1 MKRWMICTTGALI
14 FAIIFAAWLIRRNF
28 QEAVSAQKTFAHN
41 ANPPQTD
48 RENFA
53 FVSALGRI
61 EPRSRVVRLTASPA
75 VEGSRVARLLVKEGD
90 AVKVGQ
96 TVAILDNEPRLQ
108 ASVVEAQRQ
117 VEIAKAKL
125 AQVEAGAKGGDILAR
140 EVALQ
145 RLEAERRNAAA
156 ELKRTETLHKTGDA
170 SASELDG
177 RKLAAD
183 ALTKDIERTRAE
195 LEALREVRPVDVRLA
210 RAEVESLEAAVVRA
224 RANLELAYVRS
235 LTKGSV
241 LKIHVAPGEAVSAGD
256 AKGMF
261 EIGETDR
268 MYVVAEVFE
277 ADIQRVRSGQ
287 ATEMTVRSTNRKLT
301 GFVETVGMQI
311 GKRTTL
317 DTDPVADLDSR
328 VVEVRIRLNADD
340 SRAVTELTNLRV
352 DVQINA
358 QSNGSETEGG
368 RK

>member
-1 MKRWMICTTGALI
+1 MKRWVICTTGALI
-14 FAIIFAAWLIRRNF
+14 FAITFAAWVIRQNF
-28 QEAVSAQKTFAHN
+28 QEIVSAQKNFAHTSS
-41 ANPPQTD
+41 PPQTD
-48 RENFA
+48 RKNFA

-90 AVKVGQ
+90 AVR
-96 TVAILDNEPRLQ
+96 A
-108 ASVVEAQRQ
+108 VVEAQRQ

-145 RLEAERRNAAA
+145 RLEAERRNAAT
-156 ELKRTETLHKTGDA
+156 ELKRTETLYKTGDA

-210 RAEVESLEAAVVRA
+210 RAEVESLEAAVFRA

-256 AKGMF
+256 AKGMC
-261 EIGETDR
+261 EIGETDQ

-287 ATEMTVRSTNRKLT
+287 AAEMTVRSTNRKLV

-328 VVEVRIRLNADD
+328 VVEVRIRLDAGD
-340 SRAVTELTNLRV
+340 SRTVTELTNLRV

-358 QSNGSETEGG
+358 QSDGSETEGG